1 MKQNVA
7 SKRALSAGRMRR
19 WAAAWVG
26 LAVAVSFAGY
36 APAEA
41 KVTQIVI
48 DQRESPTYAGAA
60 FGTVGQYEKLIG
72 RAFGEIDPND
82 RRNAIIQDIQLAPR
96 NANGKVAYV
105 ATFTLIKPLDMAKG
119 NDILLYQVVNRGSRL
134 QAFNIGGDPGDGFV
148 QDHGYTL
155 LWSGWQGDVAPAAN
169 HGNET
174 VQVPAA
180 KNADGSPVTGPVI
193 FRFWNEPAGTHTIRL
208 NVPPPGA
215 FTGVVYQ
222 PASLDTSKAT
232 LEKHAAEST
241 TAVTGAIV
249 PVPSSDWAWAD
260 CSSVPFPGTPDPT
273 KICLKDGFDPSF
285 LYQLVYTAKDPLV
298 LGVGLAAMRDIVSFF
313 RHATQDDLGTA
324 NPVAN
329 HLSYVLGQGTS
340 QSGNLLKTFI
350 HLGFNEDEQG
360 RIVFQGANDYIAA
373 RQTPINYRF
382 ALPGG
387 AAALFEPGSEPVLW
401 WHDWP
406 DKVRDRP
413 RAGMLDRCRET
424 DTCPK
429 IVETFGATEFWDLRM
444 SPGLVGTDARQDIPL
459 PHNVRRYWFPGT
471 THGGGPG
478 GFSTTVIP
486 GSVVGCTLPFNP
498 NPEIDTQ
505 RALFAALADW
515 VVEGK
520 KPPHSRYPRLDN
532 GLLVHPTKAAMGFPT
547 IPGLP
552 FTDNFEN
559 PVLDYDLGPKFIYN
573 DMSGVI
579 TNEPPTVKQVIT
591 TLVPRVN
598 TDGNEMG
605 GVPSVLH
612 QAPLG
617 TYLGWNIMAAGFFEG
632 QICAFTGGFVPF
644 AKSAADRAA
653 SHDPRLSLE
662 ERYGTQDG
670 YNCAV
675 RLAAKGTVAQRLL
688 LQADADRLI
697 VQAAASNVLPTTGS
711 ASDNRTAALLCSLER
726 LSDQHG
732 DHDSNDGDD
741 D

>member
-1 MKQNVA
+1 MRQYCARCV
-7 SKRALSAGRMRR
+7 ALSPGFTRLRTAASVGLV
-19 WAAAWVG
+19 AAAT
-26 LAVAVSFAGY
+26 FAGI

-48 DQRESPTYAGAA
+48 DQRESPTYAGAS
-60 FGTVGQYEKLIG
+60 FGAVGQYEKLIG

-105 ATFTLIKPLDMAKG
+105 ATFTLIKPIDMTKG
-119 NDILLYQVVNRGSRL
+119 NNILLYQVVNRGNRG

-148 QDHGYTL
+148 QNGGYTL
-155 LWSGWQGDVAPAAN
+155 LWSGWQGDVALRPN
-169 HGNET
+169 HANET
-174 VQVPAA
+174 VQVPVA
-180 KNADGSPVTGPVI
+180 KSPDGSPVTGPVI
-193 FRFWNEPAGTHTIRL
+193 FRFSNEPAGTHTISL
-208 NVPPPGA
+208 AVPPPGG
-215 FTGVVYQ
+215 FTGIVYQ
-222 PASLDTSKAT
+222 PLSLDTTKAT

-241 TAVTGAIV
+241 TAVTGAVV
-249 PVPSSDWAWAD
+249 PVPGTAWAWAD
-260 CSSVPFPGTPDPT
+260 CSVVSFPGTPDPT

-298 LGVGLAAMRDIVSFF
+298 LGVGLAATRDVVSFF
-313 RHATQDDLGTA
+313 RHASQDDAGTA

-329 HLSYVLGQGTS
+329 HLSYVIGHGTS
-340 QSGNLLKTFI
+340 QSGNLLKTMI

-360 RIVFQGANDYIAA
+360 RIVFQGANPYIAA
-373 RQTPINYRF
+373 RQTPTNFRF

-387 AAALFEPGSEPVLW
+387 AATLFEPGSEPALW
-401 WHDWP
+401 WQDWP
-406 DKVRDRP
+406 DKVRDRA

-444 SPGLVGTDARQDIPL
+444 SPGLVGTDAKHDIPL
-459 PHNVRRYWFPGT
+459 PHNVRRFYFPGT
-471 THGGGPG
+471 THGGGGG
-478 GFSTTVIP
+478 GFPTATTPP
-486 GSVVGCTLPFNP
+486 GACTLQSNP

-505 RALFAALADW
+505 RALFVALTDW
-515 VVEGK
+515 VVEGR
-520 KPPHSRYPRLDN
+520 KPPHSRYPRLDE
-532 GLLVHPTKAAMGFPT
+532 GLLVRPTKAAMGFPT
-547 IPGLP
+547 VPGLP

-559 PVLDYDLGPKFIYN
+559 PVLDYDLGAKFIYN
-573 DMSGVI
+573 DMSGI
-579 TNEPPTVKQVIT
+579 ISNEPPTVKQVIT

-598 TDGNEMG
+598 GDGNEIG
-605 GVPSVLH
+605 GVPSIQH

-617 TYLGWNIMAAGFFEG
+617 TYLGWNIMAAGFFQG

-644 AKSAADRAA
+644 AKTAGDRIA
-653 SHDPRLSLE
+653 SHDPRPSLE

-675 RLAAKGTVAQRLL
+675 RLAAKRAVAQRTL

-697 VQAAASNVLPTTGS
+697 AQAAASNVLPATGS
-711 ASDNRTAALLCSLER
+711 ASDNRTAAMLCSLER
-726 LSDQHG
+726 LSDMHDERDG
-732 DHDSNDGDD
+732 DEGDD